1 MNRVGRAAG
10 ALGARGGAALAR
22 MGGAAGPG
30 PGPAGYRACAGGLIF
45 DRRGRLLVFER
56 SDRPGQWQF
65 PQGGLDE
72 GEDDR
77 AAAAREVWEET
88 GLRAPTV
95 TFVSTLRE
103 RLRYD
108 VPPGTWLEKQGF
120 RGQQMAWSLF
130 FFEPDTDAPSQFCNL
145 DGLGGEKPE
154 FKAVRWASW
163 AEVLESMAGF
173 KRPVYERLSE
183 ISPLEMN
190 KFLSD
195 KNFGADG

>member
-1 MNRVGRAAG
+1 
-10 ALGARGGAALAR
+10 
-22 MGGAAGPG
+22 
-30 PGPAGYRACAGGLIF
+30 
-45 DRRGRLLVFER
+45 
-56 SDRPGQWQF
+56 
-65 PQGGLDE
+65 
-72 GEDDR
+72 
-77 AAAAREVWEET
+77 
-88 GLRAPTV
+88 V

-108 VPPGTWLEKQGF
+108 VPPGTWLETKGF

-163 AEVLESMAGF
+163 AEVLESMAAF

-183 ISPLEMN
+183 IAPLEMN

-195 KNFGADG
+195 KNLGADG